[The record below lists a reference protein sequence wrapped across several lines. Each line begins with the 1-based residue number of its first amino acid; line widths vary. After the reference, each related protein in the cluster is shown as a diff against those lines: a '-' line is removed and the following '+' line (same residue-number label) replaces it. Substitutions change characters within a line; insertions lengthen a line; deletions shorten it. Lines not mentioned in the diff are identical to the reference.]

1 MDQRDSS
8 TAIMQRASWREVMKQ
23 SSLVVIASFA
33 GAAFASGFDIA
44 DKVLKLAERSGWV
57 QSEAFVLAINSD
69 RSRFSD
75 ALTRNAWKRLI
86 LADLFARRVQDG
98 ISSAGI
104 EEAWKAYIQS
114 LIEWNADLMVYIVGL
129 EKYYDERKSRE
140 FEMRIQNEFRE
151 VDSLVRAVYISPY
164 VRQLQRPTADL
175 ASGLD
180 KGPIEAVFKKTE
192 EARETLYFFARCF
205 HKNDQQRRSDNCS
218 LLDDPAR

>member
-98 ISSAGI
+98 ISSA
-104 EEAWKAYIQS
+104 E
-114 LIEWNADLMVYIVGL
+114 
-129 EKYYDERKSRE
+129 
-140 FEMRIQNEFRE
+140 
-151 VDSLVRAVYISPY
+151 
-164 VRQLQRPTADL
+164 
-175 ASGLD
+175 
-180 KGPIEAVFKKTE
+180 
-192 EARETLYFFARCF
+192 
-205 HKNDQQRRSDNCS
+205 H
-218 LLDDPAR
+218 